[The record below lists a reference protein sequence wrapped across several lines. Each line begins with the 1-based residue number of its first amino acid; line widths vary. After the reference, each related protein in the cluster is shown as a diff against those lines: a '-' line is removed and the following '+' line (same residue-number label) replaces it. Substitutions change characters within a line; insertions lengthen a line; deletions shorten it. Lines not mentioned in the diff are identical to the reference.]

1 MTFRTLPQ
9 GLTCSSAVKRP
20 KAEADMATKVIGID
34 LGTTNSCVAV
44 MEGKQ
49 AKVLENAEGA
59 RTTPSMVAFG
69 KGGEILVG
77 QPAKRQAVTNPE
89 NTIFAIKR
97 LIGRRF
103 DDPIVEKDKALVSY
117 KIVRGDNG
125 DAWVE
130 ANGKKYSPSQI
141 SAFILQKM
149 KETAERHLGE
159 KVEQA
164 VITVP
169 AYFNDAQ
176 RQATKD
182 AGKIAGLEV
191 MRIINEPTAAALAY
205 GLDKKKAGKIAVYDL
220 GGGTFDISILDIGD
234 GVFEV
239 KATNGDTFLGGE
251 DFDKRII
258 DFLADEFKKQQG
270 IDLRNDR
277 LALQRL
283 REAAE
288 KAKIELSSTKE
299 TNINLPF
306 ITADQNGPK
315 HLDIKLSRAKFET
328 LVDDL
333 VQRTIGPCMAA
344 LKDAGIE
351 AKKIDEVVLVGGMT
365 RMPKVQEIV
374 KTYFGREPHQ
384 GVNPDEVVAVGAA
397 HQAGVLQGDV
407 KDVLLLDV
415 TPLSLGIET
424 LGGVFTRLIERNT
437 TIPAKKSQVFSTAE
451 DNQTAVTI
459 RVFQGEREM
468 AADNK
473 LLGQFDLVGI
483 PPAPRGVPQIEVT
496 FDIDANGIVNVSA
509 KDKGTGKEQQIR
521 IQASGGLSDADIKR
535 MIKEAETNAGEDKK
549 RKAQVEAKN
558 HAEALLH
565 STEKALGEHG
575 SKIGEGDRRAIENAI
590 ADLKEALK
598 GDDADAIT
606 AKTNALAQASMKLG
620 EAMYKQQQDA
630 AAGGA
635 APGGDAESG
644 GAA

>member
-1 MTFRTLPQ
+1 M
-9 GLTCSSAVKRP
+9 S
-20 KAEADMATKVIGID
+20 KVIGID

-44 MEGKQ
+44 MEGRQ
-49 AKVLENAEGA
+49 AKVIENAEGA

-69 KGGEILVG
+69 KDGEILVG
-77 QPAKRQAVTNPE
+77 QAAKRQAVTNPE

-103 DDPIVEKDKALVSY
+103 DDPIVEKNKALVSY

-130 ANGKKYSPSQI
+130 ASGKKYSPSQI

-239 KATNGDTFLGGE
+239 KSTNGDTFLGGE

-299 TNINLPF
+299 TSINLPF

-315 HLDIKLSRAKFET
+315 HLDIRLSRAKFET

-344 LKDAGIE
+344 LKDAGID

-374 KTYFGREPHQ
+374 KTFFGKDPHQ
-384 GVNPDEVVAVGAA
+384 GVNPDEVVAIGAA
-397 HQAGVLQGDV
+397 IQAGVLQGDV
-407 KDVLLLDV
+407 KDVLLLAV

-424 LGGVFTRLIERNT
+424 LGGVSTRLIDRNT

-451 DNQTAVTI
+451 DNQQAVTI

-468 AADNK
+468 ASDNK
-473 LLGQFDLVGI
+473 LLGQFDLMGI
-483 PPAPRGVPQIEVT
+483 PPAPRGTPQIDVT

-509 KDKGTGKEQQIR
+509 KDKGTGKEQRIQ
-521 IQASGGLSDADIKR
+521 IQASGGLSEADIER
-535 MIKEAETNAGEDKK
+535 MVKDAEAHAVEDKK
-549 RKAQVEAKN
+549 RKEAVEAKN

-565 STEKALGEHG
+565 ATEKTVGEHG
-575 SKIGEGDRRAIENAI
+575 SKLSDADRRAVENAM
-590 ADLKEALK
+590 ADLREALK
-598 GDDADAIT
+598 GNDAALIT
-606 AKTNALAQASMKLG
+606 SRSNALQQASVKLG
-620 EAMYKQQQDA
+620 E
-630 AAGGA
+630 
-635 APGGDAESG
+635 
-644 GAA
+644 